1 MLLLVQL
8 VLLNV
13 TVVPSSPQ
21 MALIAPNLVLLRLKF
36 LLPFS
41 WHGRPQGVPS
51 YSLLL
56 LFILLTQVC
65 LIFQAPPE
73 SCDRLHPELRLPPVV
88 VQVEAVPDFVD
99 GGDDVGART
108 DRLQRGQRLKH
119 QDSAGI
125 TLSVTAFKDLSLFPW
140 KRKSICGIELLP

>member
-1 MLLLVQL
+1 MLQ
-8 VLLNV
+8 
-13 TVVPSSPQ
+13 SSHE
-21 MALIAPNLVLLRLKF
+21 AVIWRCLSLVLLRLKF
-36 LLPFS
+36 PLPFS
-41 WHGRPQGVPS
+41 WHGSQQGVGRVQQLLF
-51 YSLLL
+51 LLL
-56 LFILLTQVC
+56 TRGC
-65 LIFQAPPE
+65 LIFQAPPQ

-125 TLSVTAFKDLSLFPW
+125 TLSVTAFKDLSFFP
-140 KRKSICGIELLP
+140 